1 MIHIETRRFVYF
13 VSVQWYS
20 IVMITNIKFTV
31 LNTSWLEND
40 NAGGKQAPNHV
51 TLH

>member
-1 MIHIETRRFVYF
+1 MIHIEIRRIVYF

-20 IVMITNIKFTV
+20 IVMITNVKFTI
-31 LNTSWLEND
+31 LNTSSLESD